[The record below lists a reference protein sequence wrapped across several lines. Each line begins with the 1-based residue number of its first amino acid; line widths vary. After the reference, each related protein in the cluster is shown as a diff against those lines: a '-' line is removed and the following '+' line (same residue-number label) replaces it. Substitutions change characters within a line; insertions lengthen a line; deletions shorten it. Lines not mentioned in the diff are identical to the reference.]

1 MHCRAVLDII
11 MRKILLLFGFILAVF
26 SVRANIQIRAA
37 KSADA
42 DSLFITVDFDNL
54 ASLYYA
60 SETPQLKI
68 TFAAHDSST
77 ILFDGDTTVL
87 TTQKPVILTGLY
99 RGDHTITLWNTSEK
113 CTEIN
118 QVSKSFKVKPR
129 PPLVSNDAVVFGI
142 LMLVLFI
149 VFRTA
154 NSQNKGLKRFYKFVP
169 ALLLCYFIPATL
181 NSAGIIS
188 SEESS
193 LYGIASRYLLPASLV
208 LLCLSIDIPA
218 IKRLGSKA
226 VIMFFTATVGII
238 IGGPLALWLVSL
250 MAPEVLNDEIWRGLS
265 TVAGSWI
272 GGGANQTAMKEIYGA
287 SDTLF
292 SAMIVVD
299 VFVANIFMSVLLF
312 GTGMNKRIN
321 KFFKADDS
329 AIEALK
335 SKMEKFQA
343 SVSRVASFNDLIYM
357 LAITFA
363 CVGLAHF
370 LADLIGPTIDAGLNG
385 MRTPYETCSGV
396 VFADI
401 RGWND
406 TAADLMVSFGST
418 FFWLVVLATIFG
430 VILSF
435 TKFRSFEGV
444 GASKMGSVFL
454 YILVAT
460 IGMKMDIME
469 LAANWGVFK
478 FLLSIGLIWI
488 LVHAIFLFIVAKI
501 IKAPF
506 FYVAVGSQAN
516 VGGAA
521 SAPIVASA
529 FSPSLAPVGVLLAVL
544 GYAVGTFGAII
555 CTIMMQA
562 LSAG

>member
-1 MHCRAVLDII
+1 MI
-11 MRKILLLFGFILAVF
+11 
-26 SVRANIQIRAA
+26 
-37 KSADA
+37 
-42 DSLFITVDFDNL
+42 
-54 ASLYYA
+54 
-60 SETPQLKI
+60 
-68 TFAAHDSST
+68 
-77 ILFDGDTTVL
+77 
-87 TTQKPVILTGLY
+87 
-99 RGDHTITLWNTSEK
+99 
-113 CTEIN
+113 
-118 QVSKSFKVKPR
+118 
-129 PPLVSNDAVVFGI
+129 
-142 LMLVLFI
+142 VLFF
-149 VFRTA
+149 VFRTSSS
-154 NSQNKGLKRFYKFVP
+154 NNKRLKGFYKWVP
-169 ALLLCYFIPATL
+169 ALLLCYFIPAGL

-193 LYGIASRYLLPASLV
+193 LYFIASRYLLPASLV

-226 VIMFFTATVGII
+226 IIMFFTATIGIV
-238 IGGPLALWLVSL
+238 IGGPVALWLISL
-250 MAPEVLNDEIWRGLS
+250 IAPEVLDGEIWRGLS

-299 VFVANIFMSVLLF
+299 VFVANVFMSVLLF
-312 GTGMNKRIN
+312 GTGMNKKIN

-329 AIEALK
+329 AIESLK
-335 SKMEKFQA
+335 TKMENFQA
-343 SVSRVASFNDLIYM
+343 SVTKVATFNDLIYM
-357 LAITFA
+357 LGITFA
-363 CVGLAHF
+363 CVGLAHL
-370 LADLIGPTIDAGLNG
+370 LADEIAPVISSGLAA
-385 MRTPYETCSGV
+385 MHTPYVPCTGV

-401 RGWND
+401 QGWND
-406 TAADLMVSFGST
+406 TAANLMVSFGSG
-418 FFWLVVLATIFG
+418 FFWLVVFSTIFG
-430 VILSF
+430 VVLSF
-435 TKFRSFEGV
+435 TKFRNFEGV
-444 GASKMGSVFL
+444 GASKMGSLFL

-469 LAANWGVFK
+469 LWANWGVFK

-488 LVHAIFLFIVAKI
+488 LIHAIFLFIVAKI

-544 GYAVGTFGAII
+544 GYAVGTFGAIL
-555 CTIMMQA
+555 CTIMMQW
-562 LSAG
+562 LSQG